1 MVGLENQAVRMF
13 KVNGELPGTV
23 SAKLMQP

>member
-1 MVGLENQAVRMF
+1 MLWLENQAVRVF
-13 KVNGELPGTV
+13 KVDGELLGTV